1 MSRYLNGAFV
11 RFTENDKVFV
21 DVEFYGGEKYTGA
34 ELHRL
39 FPISG
44 RNKYISVLDSDGNE
58 IGIIRDVNDLAGES
72 KEVVERVLDNF
83 YMIPK
88 ITRFIKMTE
97 KFKIWMWTAE
107 TDRGVFTFEIRNH
120 LTALKPLYDGRILI
134 KDADDNRYE
143 IPDVNKLDS
152 RSRKMILPDI

>member
-58 IGIIRDVNDLAGES
+58 IGIIRDVNDLAGDVARGPQADSSSEES
-72 KEVVERVLDNF
+72 SSESSSSQAAEPQV
-83 YMIPK
+83 
-88 ITRFIKMTE
+88 ITPSTSSNSAIDTTPSVIDQTDSYYVSESRQDSTSTDDSSPTINDGGNDQNG
-97 KFKIWMWTAE
+97 AE
-107 TDRGVFTFEIRNH
+107 
-120 LTALKPLYDGRILI
+120 
-134 KDADDNRYE
+134 
-143 IPDVNKLDS
+143 
-152 RSRKMILPDI
+152 LPAF